1 MRKQLKKLGQSN
13 LTVRPYDVGRLNR
26 KAEITKIN
34 KRKKSISNKHQRFI
48 MIGIKGN

>member
-34 KRKKSISNKHQRFI
+34 KRKKVSVTN
-48 MIGIKGN
+48 IKDLS